1 MLFPAVQAQEA
12 EEMRVVTEAALATP
26 KGQKKDF
33 STEMPK
39 TYDPTYVEA
48 ALYAPRAPYP
58 LSRRALSS
66 LMAGALD
73 AACH

>member
-1 MLFPAVQAQEA
+1 
-12 EEMRVVTEAALATP
+12 MRLVTEAALATP

-48 ALYAPRAPYP
+48 AMCAHCNTASPTHCLQ
-58 LSRRALSS
+58 
-66 LMAGALD
+66 
-73 AACH
+73 